1 MAMADD
7 DTVLT
12 QPTYKTVTLTFG
24 DAAITLRGDGSLDG
38 DVEAFTAALE
48 TINPAADDVA
58 FAVGWLVARCEEL
71 RRTVTTEQVLINGL
85 MDRKKVLGHR
95 DKGETAL
102 AWNEAASRIATSDP
116 DPGDADPMPGV
127 DERPIAVDDGI
138 RDRLSERATHDAA
151 QARVAR
157 DYNA

>member
-7 DTVLT
+7 DTFLT

-58 FAVGWLVARCEEL
+58 FAVGWLVANQLRRVPDAEL
-71 RRTVTTEQVLINGL
+71 R
-85 MDRKKVLGHR
+85 
-95 DKGETAL
+95 AL
-102 AWNEAASRIATSDP
+102 VFPDADP

-138 RDRLSERATHDAA
+138 RDRLSERATHEAA
-151 QARVAR
+151 QAR